1 MSKIRLHGSSSGYTE
16 IAPVAASGN
25 NTLTLPNDGTII
37 SQDSNGAVGVTSI
50 TVGTGVTIGDG
61 KITCDGSA
69 LTSINAAQLVGVCT
83 AGLGNASG
91 VFGQTNQGIT
101 VHDTWGISADLSV
114 ATGENVVTANWFR
127 HNTIN
132 GTIGSAMSESS
143 GIFTFPSTGIYLI
156 KISANYYE
164 GSTAGHS
171 YAGFYIKYTT
181 NNSSYSTSSFGGS
194 AMNNYSGTTYC
205 HASCS
210 ATFDVTDVSTH
221 KISFATIA
229 SGGSMVISGTSTYN
243 NFWAEFTRLGD
254 T

>member
-1 MSKIRLHGSSSGYTE
+1 
-16 IAPVAASGN
+16 
-25 NTLTLPNDGTII
+25 
-37 SQDSNGAVGVTSI
+37 
-50 TVGTGVTIGDG
+50 
-61 KITCDGSA
+61 
-69 LTSINAAQLVGVCT
+69 
-83 AGLGNASG
+83 
-91 VFGQTNQGIT
+91 
-101 VHDTWGISADLSV
+101 DLSV

-127 HNTIN
+127 HSTIN

-194 AMNNYSGTTYC
+194 AMNNYTGTTYC